1 MLVHSDKE
9 QKLNLWKRL
18 INSKEGTMES
28 GLLNL
33 KLMWEE
39 LIQITNLYK
48 VSYDFQN
55 TFPNPIKG

>member
-1 MLVHSDKE
+1 MIRSETLKSGPPVQNRPRPLIKLASLMLVHSDKE

-33 KLMWEE
+33 KLM
-39 LIQITNLYK
+39 
-48 VSYDFQN
+48 
-55 TFPNPIKG
+55 